1 MSDSPKRR
9 GRPRLDPSDP
19 SVQCSLRL
27 PSKRYDALYRA
38 ASRDRMT
45 VPDYIRQTLSG
56 RLRYEKSD
64 EPPPRR

>member
-1 MSDSPKRR
+1 MQHRR
-9 GRPRLDPSDP
+9 PGRPPLDDVDP

-27 PSKRYDALYRA
+27 PAKQYDALYRA
-38 ASRDRMT
+38 ASRDRVT
-45 VPDYIRQTLSG
+45 VPEYIRTTLSA